1 MLLQPNEI
9 RSMSA
14 QAIRRIV
21 EAGDGDAA
29 LLYLALLEWNE
40 YGKAQRA
47 LHWGDE
53 RLSAANR
60 RLVELELVSAESAP
74 APVKEEREAEMPH
87 YTRKDVLD
95 AVEREPEFCGLYRE
109 VERLLGRELGDAD
122 LVALYAV
129 YDHLAMPAEV
139 ILLLVGYMIHAAR
152 QGGKVG
158 ATPRMSQISS
168 EAHRWKRR
176 GLDSA
181 EAVETY
187 LRLQQQVDRREWEI
201 LSAVGVTDFRPAVE
215 KERNFIASWV
225 EMGISTD
232 LIAMA
237 YERTVY
243 SKGRMNW
250 PYVNKILLAWHQA
263 GWRTPEEVKA
273 GDKPPRRA
281 AAAAKPGRQQENYQ
295 PSEQSIRESGNWLDE
310 FLQQQKKGE

>member
-40 YGKAQRA
+40 CERAQRA

-53 RLSAANR
+53 RLSAAHR
-60 RLVELELVSAESAP
+60 RLADLELVSAESAP
-74 APVKEEREAEMPH
+74 APVKEEPVPEEIR
-87 YTRKDVLD
+87 YSRKDVLD
-95 AVEREPEFCGLYRE
+95 AVEREPEFRGLYRE
-109 VERLLGRELGDAD
+109 VERLLGRTLGDAD
-122 LVALYAV
+122 LISLYGI
-129 YDHLAMPAEV
+129 YDQYAMPAEV
-139 ILLLVGYMIHAAR
+139 ILLLVSYMIHVAR
-152 QGGKVG
+152 QSGKVG
-158 ATPRMSQISS
+158 ATPRMAQIKA
-168 EAHRWKRR
+168 EASRWKRM

-181 EAVETY
+181 ETVETY

-201 LSAVGVTDFRPAVE
+201 LSAVGVTEFRPAVE

-281 AAAAKPGRQQENYQ
+281 AAPAGSRKREDYQ

-310 FLQQQKKGE
+310 FLQQQKGE